1 MKRLILIKVMAC
13 ALLVASVAVLNPIG
27 ASAEWRKD
35 NNGWWYTEGNS
46 YAKGLRDIDG
56 KTYYF
61 DSNGYMKTGWI
72 QDSYYGTWRYFY
84 PDGDMASN
92 TVIDGCELDED
103 GTWIKPSKEAE
114 EARNLILKDDSNYI
128 SKMNAQYGAKLTKRY
143 LEGNINKFMAN
154 DNWKLPEEDVYVFS
168 LTGSHDDEYCGYM
181 VGKTSKNVYC
191 VPHQG
196 GLSVYQ
202 IKNNEII
209 KTYKWLGSDG
219 DSYEWR

>member
-1 MKRLILIKVMAC
+1 MKRLIKVMSGI
-13 ALLVASVAVLNPIG
+13 LLAASVIVLNPIRTN
-27 ASAEWRKD
+27 AEWRQD

-46 YAKGLRDIDG
+46 YAKGLRDING

-84 PDGDMASN
+84 SYGAMAYN

-114 EARNLILKDDSNYI
+114 EARNLILKEDSIYI
-128 SKMNAQYGAKLTKRY
+128 SKMNAKYSAKLTKSY
-143 LEGNINKFMAN
+143 LEGNINKFMVN
-154 DNWKLPEEDVYVFS
+154 DKWKVPEEDVYAFS
-168 LTGSHDDEYCGYM
+168 LTGSYDNEYCGYM

-191 VPHQG
+191 IPHQG

-209 KTYKWLGSDG
+209 KTYKWLGNGG

>member
-1 MKRLILIKVMAC
+1 MKRLIKVISGI
-13 ALLVASVAVLNPIG
+13 LLVASVAVLNPIR
-27 ASAEWRKD
+27 ASAEWRQD

-46 YAKGLRDIDG
+46 YAKGLRDING
-56 KTYYF
+56 KSYYF
-61 DSNGYMKTGWI
+61 GSNGYMKTGWI
-72 QDSYYGTWRYFY
+72 QDSYYGTWHYFY
-84 PDGDMASN
+84 PDGAMAYN

-114 EARNLILKDDSNYI
+114 EARNLILKEDSNYI
-128 SKMNAQYGAKLTKRY
+128 SKMNAEYGAKLTKRY
-143 LEGNINKFMAN
+143 LEGNINKFMDN
-154 DNWKLPEEDVYVFS
+154 DKWKLPEEDVYVFS
-168 LTGSHDDEYCGYM
+168 LTGSYDDEYCGYM

-209 KTYKWLGSDG
+209 KTYKWLGNDG
-219 DSYEWR
+219 NSYEWR